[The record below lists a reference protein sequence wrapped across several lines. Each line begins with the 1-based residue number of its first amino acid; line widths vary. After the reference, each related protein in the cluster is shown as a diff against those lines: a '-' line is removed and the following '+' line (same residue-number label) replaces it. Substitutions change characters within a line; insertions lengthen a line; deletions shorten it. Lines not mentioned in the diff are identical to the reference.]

1 MTRDTMKGLSLED
14 LVHGINMERRRN
26 GLSAIAISTRP
37 SSSGEGR
44 TIEIFGG
51 DTLLAKSTHGG
62 ALNWFL
68 KGMLVMSGNAPA
80 PRITGGDLNK
90 LGPGSRAI
98 SWRD

>member
-1 MTRDTMKGLSLED
+1 MTRDQMAGMSLQE
-14 LVHGINMERRRN
+14 LVHQINRERAKH
-26 GLSAIAISTRP
+26 GLTAIAISTRP
-37 SSSGEGR
+37 SSSGQGR

-51 DTLLAKSTHGG
+51 DTLLAKSTNGG

-68 KGMLVMSGNAPA
+68 KGMLTMSGNAPA
-80 PRITGGDLNK
+80 PKVSGDLSK

>member
-1 MTRDTMKGLSLED
+1 MTRDSMVGMSLEE
-14 LVHGINMERRRN
+14 LVHQINAERRRH

-37 SSSGEGR
+37 SSSGQGR

-80 PRITGGDLNK
+80 PKLSGSLDK